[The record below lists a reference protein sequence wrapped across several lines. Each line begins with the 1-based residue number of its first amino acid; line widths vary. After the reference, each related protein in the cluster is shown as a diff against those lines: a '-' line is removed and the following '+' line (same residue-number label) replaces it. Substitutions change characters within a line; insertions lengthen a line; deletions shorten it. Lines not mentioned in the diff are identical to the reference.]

1 MVVRPSVHPLAQD
14 MRPHVSIAWTNG
26 NAAPFLAG
34 HAALASLRAA
44 SAQPL
49 VDADCAAS
57 SPPADSA
64 AKLVAMHAIASVSV
78 QSVSVRIGQRTHSIE
93 LRAS

>member
-1 MVVRPSVHPLAQD
+1 

-26 NAAPFLAG
+26 NATPFLAG

-44 SAQPL
+44 SSLPNA
-49 VDADCAAS
+49 DAECAEALPP
-57 SPPADSA
+57 PPAGDSSAGLA
-64 AKLVAMHAIASVSV
+64 ATNAIASVSV
-78 QSVSVRIGQRTHSIE
+78 DSVCVRIGQRTHSIE

>member
-1 MVVRPSVHPLAQD
+1 

-44 SAQPL
+44 SSQLPA
-49 VDADCAAS
+49 DADFAAS
-57 SPPADSA
+57 LPSADA
-64 AKLVAMHAIASVSV
+64 AAAPVALHAIASVSV
-78 QSVSVRIGQRTHSIE
+78 ETVCVRIGQRTHSIE